1 MGRGYCGQTF
11 FPVSFDQVDVDQD
24 QIAAAATSFGDYA
37 MVRRDTGY
45 ADSGQALKMNE

>member
-11 FPVSFDQVDVDQD
+11 FPMSFDQVDVDQD
-24 QIAAAATSFGDYA
+24 QIAAATSFGDYA